1 MSISFSGPTLRHALV
16 TKSTVATHLMLVTGG
31 VAFLA
36 LLAQIALPIPGSPVP
51 VTGQTLGVLL
61 IGSSYGA
68 ALGSATF
75 LSYLLIGIAGV
86 PVFAHQGAGLA
97 RLTGATGGYL
107 VGMLLATYLVGYLSG
122 RKWDQRLQT
131 SIFTMLAGSVVTFTF
146 GLIWLHS
153 FTDKSWSWT
162 FNAGLTPF
170 ILGEVIKIGIAGTS
184 LPVIWRVVQKRLN
197 SK

>member
-1 MSISFSGPTLRHALV
+1 MSLSFSGPTLRHALV
-16 TKSTVATHLMLVTGG
+16 TKSTVATQAMLVTGG

-68 ALGSATF
+68 ALGSVTF

-153 FTDKSWSWT
+153 YTDKSWSWT
-162 FNAGLTPF
+162 INAGLTPF

-184 LPVIWRVVQKRLN
+184 LPVIWRVIQKRLN

>member
-1 MSISFSGPTLRHALV
+1 
-16 TKSTVATHLMLVTGG
+16 MLVTGG

-131 SIFTMLAGSVVTFTF
+131 SIFTMLAGSLVTFTF
-146 GLIWLHS
+146 GLIWLQAY
-153 FTDKSWSWT
+153 TDKSWSWT

-170 ILGEVIKIGIAGTS
+170 LLGEAIKIGIAGTS

>member
-16 TKSTVATHLMLVTGG
+16 TKSTVATQAMLVTGG

-68 ALGSATF
+68 ALGSVTF

-153 FTDKSWSWT
+153 YTDKSWSWT
-162 FNAGLTPF
+162 INAGFTPF

-184 LPVIWRVVQKRLN
+184 LPVIWRVIQKRLN

>member
-16 TKSTVATHLMLVTGG
+16 TKSTVATQAMLVTGG

-68 ALGSATF
+68 ALGSVTF

-153 FTDKSWSWT
+153 YTDKSWSWT
-162 FNAGLTPF
+162 INAGLTPF

-184 LPVIWRVVQKRLN
+184 LPVIWRVIQKRLN

>member
-16 TKSTVATHLMLVTGG
+16 TKSTVATQAMLVTGG

-68 ALGSATF
+68 ALGSFTF

-153 FTDKSWSWT
+153 YTDKSWSWT
-162 FNAGLTPF
+162 INAGLTPF

>member
-16 TKSTVATHLMLVTGG
+16 TKSTVATQAMHVTGG

-68 ALGSATF
+68 ALGSVTF

-153 FTDKSWSWT
+153 YTDKSWSWT
-162 FNAGLTPF
+162 INAGLTPF

-184 LPVIWRVVQKRLN
+184 LPVIWRVIQKRLN

>member
-1 MSISFSGPTLRHALV
+1 MSISLSGPTLRHVLV
-16 TKSTVATHLMLVTGG
+16 TKSTVATYIALVTGG

-75 LSYLLIGIAGV
+75 LSYLIIGIAGV
-86 PVFAHQGAGLA
+86 PVFAHQGSGVD
-97 RLTGATGGYL
+97 RLFGATGGYL

-122 RKWDQRLQT
+122 RKWDQRLKT
-131 SIFTMLAGSVVTFTF
+131 SIVTMLAGSLLTFAL
-146 GLIWLHS
+146 GLFWLHQY
-153 FTDKSWSWT
+153 TGKSWSWT
-162 FNAGLTPF
+162 INAGLTPF
-170 ILGEVIKIGIAGTS
+170 LLGEVIKIGIAGTS
-184 LPVIWRVVQKRLN
+184 LPIIWRVVQKRLN
-197 SK
+197 NL

>member
-1 MSISFSGPTLRHALV
+1 MSLSFSGPTLRHALV
-16 TKSTVATHLMLVTGG
+16 AKSTVATQAMLVTGG

-68 ALGSATF
+68 ALGSFTF

-153 FTDKSWSWT
+153 YTDKSWSWT
-162 FNAGLTPF
+162 INAGLTPF

>member
-1 MSISFSGPTLRHALV
+1 MSLSFSGPTLRHALV
-16 TKSTVATHLMLVTGG
+16 AKSTVATQAMLVTGG

-68 ALGSATF
+68 ALGSVTF

-153 FTDKSWSWT
+153 YTDKSWSWT
-162 FNAGLTPF
+162 INAGLTPF